1 MCDIKKCEMMCSD
14 EVTELAKAML
24 EVQRAVR
31 PACKDSF
38 NEFTRSKYA
47 TLGSVMEACRDT
59 LIDNGIWVTQF
70 PVDVGVSHTL
80 GLVTK
85 MVHVDS
91 GQWQSSLLVMPLPKN
106 DPQGYGSALTYAR
119 RYGLSALVGIVTE
132 DDDGNLASTTSSNQA
147 SSTTVLNGQNQPR
160 FQPQK
165 AVKPAFNGQQSSKP
179 QQNQINNKVGN
190 NQQNGKNAT
199 NKNVVNQNA
208 TSGLPK
214 VDGVVFKTMKSDDG
228 NEFITATGNTHAK
241 KAILKQA
248 GFRWEPEQKL
258 WWRNVAS

>member
-1 MCDIKKCEMMCSD
+1 
-14 EVTELAKAML
+14 
-24 EVQRAVR
+24 
-31 PACKDSF
+31 
-38 NEFTRSKYA
+38 
-47 TLGSVMEACRDT
+47 MEACRDT

-132 DDDGNLASTTSSNQA
+132 DDDGSAASITPSNQGGGV
-147 SSTTVLNGQNQPR
+147 TTHGHQNQPK
-160 FQPQK
+160 FQPQTP
-165 AVKPAFNGQQSSKP
+165 VKTAFNGQQNSNHADLSE
-179 QQNQINNKVGN
+179 NQVVANKGQAN
-190 NQQNGKNAT
+190 IS
-199 NKNVVNQNA
+199 A

-248 GFRWEPEQKL
+248 GFRWEPKQKI
-258 WWRNVAS
+258 WWRNAAS

>member
-1 MCDIKKCEMMCSD
+1 MCEVKKCEMMCSD
-14 EVTELAKAML
+14 ELTELAKAML

-47 TLGSVMEACRDT
+47 TLASVMEACRDT

-132 DDDGNLASTTSSNQA
+132 DDDGNTASNLGSNISSNHS
-147 SSTTVLNGQNQPR
+147 SSTTVLNEQNQPK
-160 FQPQK
+160 FQPQMP
-165 AVKPAFNGQQSSKP
+165 VKPAFNGQQNAQV
-179 QQNQINNKVGN
+179 QQNPNNTKVRNNPQNPTNKVD
-190 NQQNGKNAT
+190 
-199 NKNVVNQNA
+199 
-208 TSGLPK
+208 TSVLPK
-214 VDGVVFKTMKSDDG
+214 VDGVVFKAMKSDDG

-248 GFRWEPEQKL
+248 GFRWEPKQKI
-258 WWRNVAS
+258 WWRNAAS

>member
-1 MCDIKKCEMMCSD
+1 MCEVKKCEMMCSD
-14 EVTELAKAML
+14 EVKELAKAML

-119 RYGLSALVGIVTE
+119 RYGICALVGIVTE

-147 SSTTVLNGQNQPR
+147 SSTVVLNGHNQPK

-165 AVKPAFNGQQSSKP
+165 AIKLAFNGQQNSNHADLSE
-179 QQNQINNKVGN
+179 NQSF
-190 NQQNGKNAT
+190 T
-199 NKNVVNQNA
+199 NKGVTNQSA
-208 TSGLPK
+208 TSSLPK

-228 NEFITATGNTHAK
+228 NEFITASGNTHAK

-248 GFRWEPEQKL
+248 GFRWEPKQKI
-258 WWRNVAS
+258 WWRNAAS